1 MVTCFSPLSRNHF
14 VGECLGKG
22 EKLSDIL
29 SRMSAVAEGVP
40 TAGAAKKLSQK
51 YNVETPIMSEI
62 YSILHGEKTV
72 QEALSTLVGRSQK
85 SEQS

>member
-1 MVTCFSPLSRNHF
+1 MN
-14 VGECLGKG
+14 
-22 EKLSDIL
+22 
-29 SRMSAVAEGVP
+29 AVAEGVP
-40 TAGAAKKLSQK
+40 TSGAAKKLSQK

-72 QEALSTLVGRSQK
+72 KESLSKLVGRSQK